1 METWSVQGVWWKEG
15 YPTILSYSLLLGIK
29 VCHHF
34 WASDF
39 TNWESICLLGK
50 RERERERERE
60 RADNYNTSNS
70 RHKIHNHER
79 NTHRQCRCTRVHT
92 TTHAQLQ
99 KQEDTGLVLI
109 FFLLFMLL
117 HTDHNSSSEPS
128 NVLTRKSAQYCQLYI
143 CFHKKSTSINCKNL
157 RLASLHIVHQSLHI
171 PHTKDKGGE
180 GGGRNAMIWKRIG
193 TKCLNRVHFPTKLLK
208 PNHTQTQ
215 RSDKYIFQSFI
226 LIIHTMSCL
235 LYFCSCSSNKLS
247 TLLM

>member
-50 RERERERERE
+50 RERERER
-60 RADNYNTSNS
+60 ADNYNTSNS
-70 RHKIHNHER
+70 RHKIHNHEH
-79 NTHRQCRCTRVHT
+79 NTHRQCRCTRMHT

-171 PHTKDKGGE
+171 PHTKDKGEGG

-193 TKCLNRVHFPTKLLK
+193 TKCCLNRVHFPTKLLK